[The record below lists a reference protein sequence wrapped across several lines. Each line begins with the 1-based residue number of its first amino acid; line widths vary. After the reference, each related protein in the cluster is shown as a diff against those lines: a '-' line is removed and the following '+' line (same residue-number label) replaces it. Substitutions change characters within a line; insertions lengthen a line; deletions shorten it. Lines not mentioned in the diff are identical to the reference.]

1 MKILGIGVDIVEN
14 SRIARSLKNN
24 HFVQRVFTD
33 SEVLIAKTIK
43 NKKSY
48 YSKRFAAKE
57 AFAKSIGTGF
67 RNNLNFK
74 DISIVN
80 DKVSHYSK
88 RFAAKE
94 AFSKAVGTGFR
105 YDLNFKDISIQNNRL
120 GKPSFIITD
129 KIKRIVKKQFK
140 LSNFNFFLSISDE
153 KKYSVAYVVL
163 QKK

>member
-80 DKVSHYSK
+80 DK
-88 RFAAKE
+88 
-94 AFSKAVGTGFR
+94 
-105 YDLNFKDISIQNNRL
+105 L
-120 GKPSFIITD
+120 GKPSFVINE

-140 LSNFNFFLSISDE
+140 ITLFNFFLSISDE
-153 KKYSVAYVVL
+153 KKYSIAYVIL